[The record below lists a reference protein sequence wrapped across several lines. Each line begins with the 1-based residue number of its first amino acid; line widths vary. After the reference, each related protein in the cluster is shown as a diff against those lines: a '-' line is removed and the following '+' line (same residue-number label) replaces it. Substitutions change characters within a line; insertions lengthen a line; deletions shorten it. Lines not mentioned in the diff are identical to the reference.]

1 MFKAADVNSGMTAFT
16 VQSNTRADLTLKS
29 INIVGFG
36 VVVST
41 FQQTAFVNVIEGEWS
56 DNSLAFYAVG
66 QLQQLYVSRTKFLG
80 GSQLWKQTNNRY
92 NNVTFDN
99 IFVSGMIGN
108 SYMIDFEATMVK
120 ILFGSLFCIY
130 FLFNFYSI

>member
-80 GSQLWKQTNNRY
+80 GSQLWKQANNRY